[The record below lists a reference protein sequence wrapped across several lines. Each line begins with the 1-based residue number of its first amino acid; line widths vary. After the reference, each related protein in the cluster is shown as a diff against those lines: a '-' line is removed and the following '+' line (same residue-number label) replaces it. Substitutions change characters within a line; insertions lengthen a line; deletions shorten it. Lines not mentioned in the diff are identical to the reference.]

1 MNLYEFGGLPFTP
14 SFDIMWL
21 MLSAGSSTLTANFGT
36 DKSCQTSA
44 LLHMFS
50 QPEAFKRS
58 PVKTRLIN
66 QFFLEMYIKSAG
78 MLPDKCL
85 G

>member
-1 MNLYEFGGLPFTP
+1 MCLSHLHLDHVIAVANGLQHIEN
-14 SFDIMWL
+14 S
-21 MLSAGSSTLTANFGT
+21 GT
-36 DKSCQTSA
+36 DKSWKTSA
-44 LLHMFS
+44 LLQMFTL
-50 QPEAFKRS
+50 PEASKKS

-78 MLPDKCL
+78 MLPDKRL